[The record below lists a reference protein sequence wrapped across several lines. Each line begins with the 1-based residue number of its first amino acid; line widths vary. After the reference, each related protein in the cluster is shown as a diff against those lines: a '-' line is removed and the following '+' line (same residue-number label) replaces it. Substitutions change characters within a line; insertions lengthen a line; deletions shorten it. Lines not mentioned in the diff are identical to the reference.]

1 METITF
7 EQEKKQARDEAYKDV
22 KMYIANDWKLKE
34 ETPEFFLL
42 TRNNA
47 STSGHILIAFFT
59 IWWTFGVG
67 NLIYYFAKN
76 EKKKILK

>member
-1 METITF
+1 MDTITI

-22 KMYIANDWKLKE
+22 KMYIANDWNLKE
-34 ETPEFFLL
+34 ETPEYFLL
-42 TRNNA
+42 ARNKA
-47 STSGHILIAFFT
+47 TITGHIVVFMFT
-59 IWWTFGVG
+59 FLTFGIG